1 MWRKIANFILRNRFF
16 ILGVITLLTVFFG
29 YYAITGLKLENK
41 YGFVLPKTSP
51 TTQNYMLFKERFG
64 EDGGTLVIAI
74 QTKKLYTEKNFRK
87 WKELGDSIL
96 QFDGVQSVISEA
108 TLFTITN
115 NKEESRFDV
124 QKVFSD
130 TTYREK
136 SIDSIKQEIKRNPVY
151 QKLLYNDSTHV
162 SLMMVSVDERYL
174 GDQKKSKVVL
184 DIEKLAESYQ
194 PYFGKMHYAGLPH
207 LRVII
212 GKRIQSEMY
221 IFIALSL
228 SVTALLL
235 YVFFRSFRVII
246 VCLSVVTIAVIWA
259 MGTMGFLGFR
269 LSILMALIPPLMI
282 VIGVPNCTYLMT
294 KFHQEIKEHGN
305 KMKGLSRVIQKIGT
319 ATFLTNF
326 TTALGFLTFA
336 FTNSEKLMEFGISA
350 SINVMMVFVI
360 SLCILPIFL
369 SFSKTPK
376 ERHLKHLDRKFASG
390 LIRGILHLTQYKRKW
405 VYAVTIV
412 ILGVSVMG
420 ILRVKATGNVTGD
433 LPKSDPILK
442 DLKFIEKN
450 FGGSIPFEVMIDY
463 KEQGRLMKR
472 STLERIEQV
481 QLNYAKDTMFSKSI
495 SIVDFIK
502 VVNMAYYGND
512 PDKYELIANRDRKRL
527 KKYLDNFEVSNVNGG
542 ALSVKELLDTT
553 HTTLRVRCQ
562 MKDIGSYEVADK
574 VDLIRSQIDSIMNPD
589 RPQLERL
596 YALVEKGK
604 TRYIDSLVYGY
615 SGVYNTLTDAIAKG
629 NSDLQF
635 KFQSDPEHIKVYYKK
650 PEFKKKLRAAID
662 QEYFDITL
670 TGTSVVASEGTSYLV
685 NNLFSSLLFAIVSIS
700 ILMAILF
707 RSWRMVVVAMVPN
720 IVPLIVTGGIMG
732 WLGIPL
738 KPSTLLVFSI
748 ALGISVDDTIHYLA
762 KYRQELKLKKWTL
775 KECVLIA
782 IRESGL
788 GMFYTSIVLFCGFSV
803 FLFSQFGGTQALGLL
818 ISVTLLIAM
827 ITNLLILP
835 SLLLSLERSLTTKAF
850 EEPYFDVYTEDSEV
864 DWSDLQLSTDED
876 LGPHHQLPED
886 IKPDNGDDPKEK

>member
-1 MWRKIANFILRNRFF
+1 
-16 ILGVITLLTVFFG
+16 
-29 YYAITGLKLENK
+29 
-41 YGFVLPKTSP
+41 
-51 TTQNYMLFKERFG
+51 
-64 EDGGTLVIAI
+64 
-74 QTKKLYTEKNFRK
+74 
-87 WKELGDSIL
+87 
-96 QFDGVQSVISEA
+96 
-108 TLFTITN
+108 
-115 NKEESRFDV
+115 
-124 QKVFSD
+124 
-130 TTYREK
+130 
-136 SIDSIKQEIKRNPVY
+136 
-151 QKLLYNDSTHV
+151 
-162 SLMMVSVDERYL
+162 
-174 GDQKKSKVVL
+174 
-184 DIEKLAESYQ
+184 
-194 PYFGKMHYAGLPH
+194 
-207 LRVII
+207 
-212 GKRIQSEMY
+212 
-221 IFIALSL
+221 
-228 SVTALLL
+228 
-235 YVFFRSFRVII
+235 
-246 VCLSVVTIAVIWA
+246 
-259 MGTMGFLGFR
+259 
-269 LSILMALIPPLMI
+269 
-282 VIGVPNCTYLMT
+282 
-294 KFHQEIKEHGN
+294 
-305 KMKGLSRVIQKIGT
+305 
-319 ATFLTNF
+319 
-326 TTALGFLTFA
+326 
-336 FTNSEKLMEFGISA
+336 
-350 SINVMMVFVI
+350 
-360 SLCILPIFL
+360 
-369 SFSKTPK
+369 
-376 ERHLKHLDRKFASG
+376 
-390 LIRGILHLTQYKRKW
+390 
-405 VYAVTIV
+405 
-412 ILGVSVMG
+412 MG

-512 PDKYELIANRDRKRL
+512 PDKYELIANRDKKRL

-589 RPQLERL
+589 RPQMERL
-596 YALVEKGK
+596 YGLVEKGK
-604 TRYIDSLVYGY
+604 KGYIDSIIYNY
-615 SGVYNTLTDAIAKG
+615 SGVYNNLTDALSKG

-635 KFQSDPEHIKVYYKK
+635 KFQSDPELIKAYYNK
-650 PEFKKKLRAAID
+650 PGFNDKLRSAID
-662 QEYFDITL
+662 KEYFEITL
-670 TGTSVVASEGTSYLV
+670 TGTSVVASEGTRYLV

-720 IVPLIVTGGIMG
+720 LVPLIVTGGIMG

-850 EEPYFDVYTEDSEV
+850 EEPYFDAYTEESEV

-876 LGPHHQLPED
+876 LGPHNELPED
-886 IKPDNGDDPKEK
+886 VKPDTSDDTPKK